1 MKIGRTHRWLMP
13 SLTALTLLAP
23 FLVTGCSN
31 KPPPIPTELP
41 SEPPAPPPKAH
52 LPLTRLSHQDSATV
66 VLAKLGER
74 TVAYIAD
81 EDDASVRAV
90 DIGTS
95 ELLGR
100 TPLEGRPGQMIVDK
114 AGRLLVALRTD
125 QSVAVLESTADPKE
139 PLDLTSKITTGGAE
153 PFAMAITPDESTL
166 VVTTA
171 WGHSV
176 EGYALATLERRFA
189 QDVAREPRAVTI
201 ASDGKTAYVAHAA
214 ASHLSAIALPSADD
228 APSDK
233 GAVAVRAA
241 ASPAKIDLG
250 MPGWTERRSRFAEDS
265 FGSPFLL
272 FKVDGESLGVDAAPG
287 DPLGGPGEPD
297 IQHFVCG
304 TGRMMRTITFPSRVA
319 RQGFALAK
327 VRVPVAA
334 AKAKKQEG
342 DKTGDATGG
351 SALRPKETGELFEE
365 RILMPHMA
373 VATGDATVR
382 SSGYGGGGLE
392 EAESIPTE
400 LFDVDVVDAATSKRT
415 TAFAARFGPARNG
428 ADACRLPR
436 AAVVDAKHQRLFVSC
451 LGVDKIMEYDA
462 AAKAPVAAFKRSF
475 PVASGPNGIAID
487 ESGEKAVVWS
497 AFDRVVNVFSIATP
511 SEAPSANGDTK
522 AHLFGKAAPKAAAP
536 APPPDVTKINLPA
549 PSSPLSAEAA
559 LGEKLFHKAANTK
572 VSRDGRACAS
582 CHPDGR
588 DDGLVWSTPDG
599 PRQTISLA
607 GRVGREAPFGWLGK
621 HGSLKEHITI
631 TMKNL
636 KGTGA
641 SDEELNAIVA
651 WLRAMPAPP
660 RAKNV
665 ALGAKELRGKEL
677 FNSSALQCSS
687 CHAEKTDFSDREAH
701 DVASATG
708 ADVSRQFLV
717 PSLRFVGGSSP
728 YFHDGR
734 YATLGELLEKNE
746 KMGDTKSLSRDDRDA
761 LEAYLRTL

>member
-1 MKIGRTHRWLMP
+1 MKTGRTHRWLMP
-13 SLTALTLLAP
+13 SLTALTLLTP
-23 FLVTGCSN
+23 LLLTGCSK
-31 KPPPIPTELP
+31 KPPPIPAELP
-41 SEPPAPPPKAH
+41 SEPPAAPPKAH

-81 EDDASVRAV
+81 EDDASVRVV

-171 WGHSV
+171 WGHSI

-189 QDVAREPRAVTI
+189 QDIAREPRAVTI

-214 ASHLSAIALPSADD
+214 ASHMSAVALPSAND

-233 GAVAVRAA
+233 GAVAVHTT
-241 ASPAKIDLG
+241 SSAKIDLG

-297 IQHFVCG
+297 IQHFICG

-327 VRVPVAA
+327 VRVPVAPA
-334 AKAKKQEG
+334 AKAKKQDG
-342 DKTGDATGG
+342 DKTGATT
-351 SALRPKETGELFEE
+351 EELFEE

-462 AAKAPVAAFKRSF
+462 AAKAPVAAFKRSI

-487 ESGEKAVVWS
+487 ESSEKAVVWS
-497 AFDRVVNVFSIATP
+497 AFDRVVNVFSIASP
-511 SEAPSANGDTK
+511 SEAASAN
-522 AHLFGKAAPKAAAP
+522 GKAAPKAAAP
-536 APPPDVTKINLPA
+536 APPDVTKINLPA
-549 PSSPLSAEAA
+549 PSSPLAAEAA

-660 RAKNV
+660 REERRARRQ
-665 ALGAKELRGKEL
+665 GASRQG
-677 FNSSALQCSS
+677 ALQLVGAPVQLMSRR
-687 CHAEKTDFSDREAH
+687 EDRLQRSRSPRRRERHRRRREPAVPRP
-701 DVASATG
+701 VAS
-708 ADVSRQFLV
+708 
-717 PSLRFVGGSSP
+717 LRRRLEPVLP
-728 YFHDGR
+728 RRTLRDARRAAREEREDGR
-734 YATLGELLEKNE
+734 YEVALARR
-746 KMGDTKSLSRDDRDA
+746 SRRARGLPSHA
-761 LEAYLRTL
+761 LTARSFPFAFL

>member
-1 MKIGRTHRWLMP
+1 MKTGRTHRWLAP

-23 FLVTGCSN
+23 FLVTGCSK
-31 KPPPIPTELP
+31 KPPPIPAELP
-41 SEPPAPPPKAH
+41 SEPAPPPKAH

-81 EDDASVRAV
+81 EDDASVRAI
-90 DIGTS
+90 DMSTS

-171 WGHSV
+171 WGHSI

-189 QDVAREPRAVTI
+189 EDVAREPRAVTI
-201 ASDGKTAYVAHAA
+201 AEDGKTAYVAHAA
-214 ASHLSAIALPSADD
+214 ASHMSVIALPSANE
-228 APSDK
+228 SDK

-241 ASPAKIDLG
+241 ASKIDLG
-250 MPGWTERRSRFAEDS
+250 MPGWTERRSRFAED
-265 FGSPFLL
+265 FGSPLLL

-287 DPLGGPGEPD
+287 DPLVGPGESEPH
-297 IQHFVCG
+297 HFICG

-327 VRVPVAA
+327 VRVPVAPS

-342 DKTGDATGG
+342 DKTGSATTG
-351 SALRPKETGELFEE
+351 APKETEELFEE
-365 RILMPHMA
+365 RILIPHMA

-462 AAKAPVAAFKRSF
+462 TAKAPVAAFKRSI
-475 PVASGPNGIAID
+475 PVASGPTGIAID
-487 ESGEKAVVWS
+487 ESSEKAVVWS
-497 AFDRVVNVFSIATP
+497 AFDRVVNVFSIAAP
-511 SEAPSANGDTK
+511 SEAASGNANAK
-522 AHLFGKAAPKAAAP
+522 AHLFGKAAPKAAPP
-536 APPPDVTKINLPA
+536 APPDVTKISLPA
-549 PSSPLSAEAA
+549 PSSPLSTEAA

-677 FNSSALQCSS
+677 FNSSALQCGS

-746 KMGDTKSLSRDDRDA
+746 KMGDTKSLSPDDRDA